1 MGRRDFHKMV
11 IGRCETLDFVDF
23 DLAGIPAKT
32 DTGAYRSSVH
42 ADDIHHD
49 ESTGTLSFSLL
60 GGHPQFGGLS
70 KRIETRDFSKVWVES
85 STGHGEDRYEVK
97 LKIKLGPKVFIAS
110 FSLANRAGRVYP
122 VLLGRKMMS
131 NRFLVDTSLCNVDR
145 ADLKERYGIELP
157 QDEEGEYE
165 NSDSVQG

>member
-23 DLAGIPAKT
+23 DLSGIPAKT

-42 ADDIHHD
+42 ASDIHLE
-49 ESTGTLSFSLL
+49 ESTGTLSFNLL
-60 GGHPQFGGLS
+60 GGHPQFGSMG
-70 KRIETRDFSKVWVES
+70 RHVETQDFSKVWVES
-85 STGHGEDRYEVK
+85 STGHGEDRFEVK
-97 LKIKLGPKVFIAS
+97 LRVKVGPKVFMAS
-110 FSLANRAGRVYP
+110 FSLANRSGRTYP
-122 VLLGRKMMS
+122 VLLGRKMMN

-145 ADLKERYGIELP
+145 EELKDRYGIDLP
-157 QDEEGEYE
+157 KDEEGENE